1 MAEYHVYNGLK
12 VETNVDGEVK
22 DHRDGFAQEQYRRG
36 MSKTFESV
44 PEGPE
49 EKGPGEMKTR
59 PIQKPQPKRS
69 KKKPLPKTDDA
80 ALKRANN
87 KDLSNR
93 NIN

>member
-1 MAEYHVYNGLK
+1 MASYHVYHGLN
-12 VETNVDGEVK
+12 VETNLNGEVK
-22 DHRDGFAQEQYRRG
+22 DHRDGFQQEQYRRG

-44 PEGPE
+44 PDGPKD
-49 EKGPGEMKTR
+49 KGPGEMKTR

-69 KKKPLPKTDDA
+69 KKTKTDDD
-80 ALKRANN
+80 ALKRANQ